1 MAIEEVTGLAGIN
14 VGDKVFK
21 NTDSQFMGKVRL
33 KRRPSVDGGEAFLLS
48 VSQVDTAGK
57 AKMKSGVTD
66 REAALEKVAN
76 GQGRPSD
83 YFIIGEATT
92 ITMMMQSVDSSPTSD
107 LSAEINIRIEETE
120 IFAAKQIEIADIY
133 AQWGI

>member
-1 MAIEEVTGLAGIN
+1 MAIEEVTGLVDIN

-21 NTDSQFMGKVRL
+21 NTDTQFMGKVRL

-66 REAALEKVAN
+66 RDAALAKIASGEA
-76 GQGRPSD
+76 RSSD

-92 ITMMMQSVDSSPTSD
+92 ITMMMQTVDSSPTSD
-107 LSAEINIRIEETE
+107 LSSEINIRMEETE
-120 IFAAKQIEIADIY
+120 IFAAKQIEISDIY